1 MLVDLAGLFAEARAQ
16 GGEVAM
22 QRLRAGLGGNRTVAR
37 AVGFAPGGT
46 KAPAGFDLTTI
57 EDPFTGGVQLAATA
71 LELLG
76 AGGTLVLA
84 PATPPMLHLA
94 KALRAARHAVEVAG
108 FVVPPHSPVPV
119 RRLGRD
125 CLFVP

>member
-1 MLVDLAGLFAEARAQ
+1 MLVDLAALFAEARAQ

-22 QRLRAGLGGNRTVAR
+22 QRLRTGLGGNRSVAH
-37 AVGFAPGGT
+37 AVGFAPDGT
-46 KAPAGFDLTTI
+46 KAPAGFDVTTI
-57 EDPFTGGVQLAATA
+57 DDPFTGGVHLAATA

-76 AGGTLVLA
+76 SGGTLVLA
-84 PATPPMLHLA
+84 PATPPLLRLA
-94 KALRAARHAVEVAG
+94 KTLRAARHAVEVAG
-108 FVVPPHSPVPV
+108 FVVPADSPVPV